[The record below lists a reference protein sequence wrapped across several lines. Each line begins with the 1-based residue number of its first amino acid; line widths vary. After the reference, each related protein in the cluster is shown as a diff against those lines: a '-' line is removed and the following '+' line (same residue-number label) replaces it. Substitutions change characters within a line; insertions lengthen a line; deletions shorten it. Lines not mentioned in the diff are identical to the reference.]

1 MADPFSPF
9 PDFKDLTQ
17 EQLLEKYNDIN
28 EKIRL
33 AIRAGANQNIIGQM
47 QLLAA
52 QAYEH
57 YHETAL
63 LKRLEKG
70 DEDADIISIG

>member
-1 MADPFSPF
+1 MATPFSPF

-17 EQLLEKYNDIN
+17 EQVLEKYNEMN

-33 AIRAGANQNIIGQM
+33 AYRAGANQHIIGHM
-47 QLLAA
+47 QVMAN
-52 QAYEH
+52 QIYEH
-57 YHETAL
+57 YLETAL
-63 LKRLEKG
+63 LKRIDEG

>member
-17 EQLLEKYNDIN
+17 EQVLEKYNDIN

-33 AIRAGANQNIIGQM
+33 AYRAGANQHIIAQM
-47 QLLAA
+47 QVMAN
-52 QAYEH
+52 QIYEH

-63 LKRLEKG
+63 LKRMDEG
-70 DEDADIISIG
+70 DDEADTISIG